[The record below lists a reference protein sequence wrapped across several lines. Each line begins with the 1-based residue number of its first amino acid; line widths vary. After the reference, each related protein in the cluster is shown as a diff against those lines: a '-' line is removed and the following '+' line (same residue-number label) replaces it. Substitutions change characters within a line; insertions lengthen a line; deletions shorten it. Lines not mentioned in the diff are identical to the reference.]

1 MFTADGVLTIYSLG
15 DSIFLSNVLNGIAM
29 ITTGG
34 DSADDRGSFLYITAI
49 GAMFGFILTALRG
62 LQTGKAFDLNS
73 LMLCIIAWYFFF
85 GWNVTVGIR
94 DVFHNED
101 RLVAHVPGGVALT
114 GSAISSLGW
123 GLTSIYEQAFMP
135 VTAEGGIA
143 KGLSEGAAFADT
155 AKTLNTLTA
164 LGGNPALLTALD
176 SGKPGNPGKRVGMRE
191 NIVNYI
197 NECTMTAVDLGYK
210 NLSDVFR
217 MSVVPDSSSSS
228 GSGDGPV
235 SENSALSFSNGGNV
249 YMTTYDGESYN
260 CDTALGKMNAD
271 IDSALKRTAA
281 GGVIATMINTTAESP
296 AGGTSRALASS
307 DPAGQESISRAFQK
321 IDGIMGMLGKDS
333 ETAQNMMKASIY
345 YHLFPLGAASNALA
359 AGDRATATMLEQAR
373 LQRNTQWSSEGTMF
387 QQTMLPIMT
396 FIEGF
401 TYAVTPF
408 MGLFLLLGM
417 FGVSLSIK
425 YFMLVAWVQSWMP
438 CLAIA
443 NNYIDSS
450 IQRALSGLGTN
461 AANNVITGRL
471 DSFTAV
477 MHVMDVAQNH
487 IATAGMFIG
496 AIPIITLFIF
506 SGSIYA
512 LSSLTSRMNGAE
524 FVNEKIATPD
534 MISPASVMS
543 MMSQAT
549 SQNGVTQGTGYE
561 NGLGKISL
569 NVGGMTSQMA
579 AEQNSHAINKLFS
592 TGFGT
597 QAAEIVREELANK
610 KGFVG
615 EELSSGRFENAKN
628 ATLQLGNALGKAVGF
643 KENSQQSLK
652 LGIAVGAG
660 LKIAGTGL
668 SGDLGI
674 SEEQAKVIDANFAN
688 NKSFQQMRSDAIQGG
703 LGEAMSAGYSKMVEE
718 GAARGGN
725 ASKARSFEDAASDTQ
740 SRITNYTKTDQ
751 VSVNAGTSKEIG
763 VHQVAQ
769 KLEGNTKLQQE
780 ISKRWQEQAETNT
793 SFTEEA
799 LNAKLEGYD
808 RLGLKASPNTLRATA
823 MADLMTSDKGDKG
836 FENRVFLGN
845 KLLGNSDNGAINTA
859 DQTGVNP
866 NDLQENLQNKAR
878 AAKDAYKQQVENVN
892 SQITQTSAQNGY
904 TEYKKRVNKFGKDSQ
919 NKVTKE
925 SINAS
930 DQINIDGKNA
940 IITQMRAVSTPTDPA
955 GDISKAANN
964 GDLGSVAKSILSINS
979 VKDLAKVA
987 KGVAG
992 MTTSMAT
999 KRTDE
1004 YVDNITNEG
1013 VKELDSMATLLGKA
1027 GTHAE
1032 QNFKDKV
1039 LLNWQD
1045 ENTDFSKELL
1055 TYANISGS
1063 SVTMQY
1069 IENKDSLARAAAS
1082 INLQQVKNNKEDFDL
1097 LADTLGLEGEEREK
1111 LAHTLGVDE
1120 GLLATKTTFGRPL
1133 IVNKDDL
1140 SLHKAVEQTKIEAT
1154 KSREELFKKVSSV
1167 LDNKTANSYIEGI
1180 DRISNGTADAET
1192 IDAVTSTTNLINS
1205 LIRQNKTIY
1214 D

>member
-228 GSGDGPV
+228 GSGNGPV

-249 YMTTYDGESYN
+249 YMTTYDGDTYN

-281 GGVIATMINTTAESP
+281 GGVIATMVNTTAESP

-543 MMSQAT
+543 MMSQST
-549 SQNGVTQGTGYE
+549 GQHGTTWGTGYDLGTISLVSGGMVTRQATE
-561 NGLGKISL
+561 QDSDAIGKIF
-569 NVGGMTSQMA
+569 TA
-579 AEQNSHAINKLFS
+579 
-592 TGFGT
+592 GFGA
-597 QAAEIVREELANK
+597 QASKIYT
-610 KGFVG
+610 
-615 EELSSGRFENAKN
+615 EELSNGTNFVGSQLHSGNYS
-628 ATLQLGNALGKAVGF
+628 NALNAVQQIGHKLAESIGMGGNKAL
-643 KENSQQSLK
+643 EE
-652 LGIAVGAG
+652 A
-660 LKIAGTGL
+660 
-668 SGDLGI
+668 LGI
-674 SEEQAKVIDANFAN
+674 SGSVGIDFMGNSAKTSLGLTQKQAETLN
-688 NKSFQQMRSDAIQGG
+688 NLVQHDSSIQQLKAQAFSGG
-703 LGEAMSAGYSKMVEE
+703 LGEAMSSAYSESVAK
-718 GAARGGN
+718 GFSKGGN
-725 ASKARSFEDAASDTQ
+725 ANEARSYQNAASDTQ
-740 SRITNYTKTDQ
+740 QNIRSYIESNM
-751 VSVNAGTSKEIG
+751 TSFNTGSTQTMGIN
-763 VHQVAQ
+763 QVAQ
-769 KLEGNTKLQQE
+769 HLEKDKSLQQE
-780 ISKRWQEQAETNT
+780 ISQRWSKQAKNN
-793 SFTEEA
+793 SGFTEEA
-799 LNAKLEGYD
+799 INTKLEGYK
-808 RLGLKASPNTLRATA
+808 RNGLTGTDNALRATA
-823 MADLMTSDKGDKG
+823 MTDIMTHSNTDDG
-836 FENRVFLGN
+836 FKNRVWLGN
-845 KLLGNSDNGAINTA
+845 KLLGNSDNATINSDNTV
-859 DQTGVNP
+859 GVNREE
-866 NDLQENLQNKAR
+866 LQENLNRQTKVAETDVANQKNIVNENTQKTSPKNGFEEYSKKVDAQVKTYKDMARKDAQKVNDDLHIANKDTIIDATRTIQKKPNIASDISNDFREKGVSAGLKAINEIQSFSDFANAVSGAVGLQNSKALKNANNYIDKTTDQGKNTLPSMMELMTHTGNFAVQDFNSQVINNDFDQDSEITDQLNKYVR
-878 AAKDAYKQQVENVN
+878 HKGTELALKDVAAQDALGKKAKELYLEPGTVTEKMSEHALDAMSLLTGEDLTRESAKNLIGRELKVADNDISLNSAISQNEKAAKD
-892 SQITQTSAQNGY
+892 S
-904 TEYKKRVNKFGKDSQ
+904 R
-919 NKVTKE
+919 
-925 SINAS
+925 
-930 DQINIDGKNA
+930 
-940 IITQMRAVSTPTDPA
+940 
-955 GDISKAANN
+955 
-964 GDLGSVAKSILSINS
+964 
-979 VKDLAKVA
+979 
-987 KGVAG
+987 
-992 MTTSMAT
+992 
-999 KRTDE
+999 
-1004 YVDNITNEG
+1004 
-1013 VKELDSMATLLGKA
+1013 ATLRSTLTG
-1027 GTHAE
+1027 
-1032 QNFKDKV
+1032 V
-1039 LLNWQD
+1039 LD
-1045 ENTDFSKELL
+1045 DSTVDHVL
-1055 TYANISGS
+1055 T
-1063 SVTMQY
+1063 
-1069 IENKDSLARAAAS
+1069 
-1082 INLQQVKNNKEDFDL
+1082 
-1097 LADTLGLEGEEREK
+1097 
-1111 LAHTLGVDE
+1111 GVDS
-1120 GLLATKTTFGRPL
+1120 
-1133 IVNKDDL
+1133 I
-1140 SLHKAVEQTKIEAT
+1140 
-1154 KSREELFKKVSSV
+1154 
-1167 LDNKTANSYIEGI
+1167 I
-1180 DRISNGTADAET
+1180 DGTADSKT
-1192 IDAVTSTTNLINS
+1192 IQSVQAAFALANS
-1205 LIRQNKTIY
+1205 LSRNKN
-1214 D
+1214 

>member
-543 MMSQAT
+543 MMSQ
-549 SQNGVTQGTGYE
+549 QNGL
-561 NGLGKISL
+561 NGMVNANGAPWEMISF
-569 NVGGMTSQMA
+569 N
-579 AEQNSHAINKLFS
+579 
-592 TGFGT
+592 T
-597 QAAEIVREELANK
+597 QAATEKGLALKNLNSIQNSLSTAAQTAGSTVFSSNSQTSIADVWSYGNSSNYSDNRQISDQISKAIADKTGWEVGSAENNQATSEFSIAGSIKGALAKFGLSSSQDISWKDVKSGLNQQQQQLVDSGAYGAAYTSAFGSMLNENNSVSSGKTVDASTVQSINEGAQKLGSASKELTRTSKLAQTSQLTQAVSLDQLLYQSNNNKEIRSKANDFYQKADKSVKQSIDALANK
-610 KGFVG
+610 IDSENKTSDPRLAATLSYMSKTDEGRQAIGEAVWGSKSTLNDFVDPNDPNNTSDLPNKEQLEATLNKQKRNANNTYTANKAKAKGGIKVSSEKDVRDLNKINTDLVLEGHFGEGGTKERAHTNSKNDFLSQQVG
-615 EELSSGRFENAKN
+615 EIEDRFHKDMESLISRKGTWSSVKAIFSESAIYKNLDTNTNMYKKDKDGRITREGYEEKLDQAV
-628 ATLQLGNALGKAVGF
+628 ATTADNMLLKEEYKDVNGK
-643 KENSQQSLK
+643 L
-652 LGIAVGAG
+652 
-660 LKIAGTGL
+660 
-668 SGDLGI
+668 
-674 SEEQAKVIDANFAN
+674 
-688 NKSFQQMRSDAIQGG
+688 
-703 LGEAMSAGYSKMVEE
+703 VETQ
-718 GAARGGN
+718 
-725 ASKARSFEDAASDTQ
+725 ASKD
-740 SRITNYTKTDQ
+740 SR
-751 VSVNAGTSKEIG
+751 
-763 VHQVAQ
+763 
-769 KLEGNTKLQQE
+769 
-780 ISKRWQEQAETNT
+780 
-793 SFTEEA
+793 
-799 LNAKLEGYD
+799 
-808 RLGLKASPNTLRATA
+808 
-823 MADLMTSDKGDKG
+823 
-836 FENRVFLGN
+836 
-845 KLLGNSDNGAINTA
+845 
-859 DQTGVNP
+859 
-866 NDLQENLQNKAR
+866 
-878 AAKDAYKQQVENVN
+878 
-892 SQITQTSAQNGY
+892 
-904 TEYKKRVNKFGKDSQ
+904 
-919 NKVTKE
+919 
-925 SINAS
+925 
-930 DQINIDGKNA
+930 
-940 IITQMRAVSTPTDPA
+940 
-955 GDISKAANN
+955 
-964 GDLGSVAKSILSINS
+964 
-979 VKDLAKVA
+979 
-987 KGVAG
+987 
-992 MTTSMAT
+992 
-999 KRTDE
+999 
-1004 YVDNITNEG
+1004 
-1013 VKELDSMATLLGKA
+1013 
-1027 GTHAE
+1027 
-1032 QNFKDKV
+1032 
-1039 LLNWQD
+1039 
-1045 ENTDFSKELL
+1045 
-1055 TYANISGS
+1055 
-1063 SVTMQY
+1063 
-1069 IENKDSLARAAAS
+1069 
-1082 INLQQVKNNKEDFDL
+1082 
-1097 LADTLGLEGEEREK
+1097 
-1111 LAHTLGVDE
+1111 
-1120 GLLATKTTFGRPL
+1120 
-1133 IVNKDDL
+1133 
-1140 SLHKAVEQTKIEAT
+1140 
-1154 KSREELFKKVSSV
+1154 ELFKAVSKSAYINGV
-1167 LDNKTANSYIEGI
+1167 GESGGSIPRMDLTKTEEIEMRRDAQTALDNARFKWKQSHPTATDNDLWALEHLAVGSSIYNLQSSDDNKNTANSFNIA
-1180 DRISNGTADAET
+1180 DRIGTAHAYLD
-1192 IDAVTSTTNLINS
+1192 NG
-1205 LIRQNKTIY
+1205 NKENKEVKENKENKEVKKNKE
-1214 D
+1214 

>member
-176 SGKPGNPGKRVGMRE
+176 SGTPDNPGKRVGMRE

-197 NECTMTAVDLGYK
+197 NECTMTAIDLGYK

-217 MSVVPDSSSSS
+217 MSVVPDSSSS
-228 GSGDGPV
+228 GSGNGPV

-249 YMTTYDGESYN
+249 YMTTYNGETYN

-296 AGGTSRALASS
+296 AGGTSRALSPS

-321 IDGIMGMLGKDS
+321 IDGIMGMLGKDA

-543 MMSQAT
+543 MMSQ
-549 SQNGVTQGTGYE
+549 QNGL
-561 NGLGKISL
+561 NGMVNANGAPWEMISF
-569 NVGGMTSQMA
+569 N
-579 AEQNSHAINKLFS
+579 
-592 TGFGT
+592 T
-597 QAAEIVREELANK
+597 QAATEKGLALKNLNSIQNSLSTAAQTAGSTVFSSNSQTSIADVWSYGNSSNYSDNRQISDQISKAIADKTGWEVGSAENNQATSEFSIAGSIKGALAKFGLSSSQDISWKDVKSGLNQQQQQLVDSGAYGAAYTSAFGSMLNENNSVSSGKTVDASTVQSINEGAQKLGSASKELTRTSKLAQTSQLTQAVSLDQLLYQSNNNKEIRSKANDFYQKADKSVKQSIDALANK
-610 KGFVG
+610 IDSENKTSDPRLAATLSYMSKTDEGRQAIGEAVWGSKSTLNDFVDPNDPNNTSDLPNKEQLEATLNKQKRNANNTYTANKAKAKGGIKVSSEKDVRDLNKINTDLVLEGHFGEGGTKERAHTNSQNDFLSQQVG
-615 EELSSGRFENAKN
+615 EIEDRFHKDMESLISRKGTWSSVKAIFSESAIYKNLDTNTNMYKKDKDGRITREGYEEKLDQAV
-628 ATLQLGNALGKAVGF
+628 ATTADNMLLKEEYKDVNGK
-643 KENSQQSLK
+643 L
-652 LGIAVGAG
+652 
-660 LKIAGTGL
+660 
-668 SGDLGI
+668 
-674 SEEQAKVIDANFAN
+674 
-688 NKSFQQMRSDAIQGG
+688 
-703 LGEAMSAGYSKMVEE
+703 VETQ
-718 GAARGGN
+718 
-725 ASKARSFEDAASDTQ
+725 ASKD
-740 SRITNYTKTDQ
+740 SR
-751 VSVNAGTSKEIG
+751 
-763 VHQVAQ
+763 
-769 KLEGNTKLQQE
+769 
-780 ISKRWQEQAETNT
+780 
-793 SFTEEA
+793 
-799 LNAKLEGYD
+799 
-808 RLGLKASPNTLRATA
+808 
-823 MADLMTSDKGDKG
+823 
-836 FENRVFLGN
+836 
-845 KLLGNSDNGAINTA
+845 
-859 DQTGVNP
+859 
-866 NDLQENLQNKAR
+866 
-878 AAKDAYKQQVENVN
+878 
-892 SQITQTSAQNGY
+892 
-904 TEYKKRVNKFGKDSQ
+904 
-919 NKVTKE
+919 
-925 SINAS
+925 
-930 DQINIDGKNA
+930 
-940 IITQMRAVSTPTDPA
+940 
-955 GDISKAANN
+955 
-964 GDLGSVAKSILSINS
+964 
-979 VKDLAKVA
+979 
-987 KGVAG
+987 
-992 MTTSMAT
+992 
-999 KRTDE
+999 
-1004 YVDNITNEG
+1004 
-1013 VKELDSMATLLGKA
+1013 
-1027 GTHAE
+1027 
-1032 QNFKDKV
+1032 
-1039 LLNWQD
+1039 
-1045 ENTDFSKELL
+1045 
-1055 TYANISGS
+1055 
-1063 SVTMQY
+1063 
-1069 IENKDSLARAAAS
+1069 
-1082 INLQQVKNNKEDFDL
+1082 
-1097 LADTLGLEGEEREK
+1097 
-1111 LAHTLGVDE
+1111 
-1120 GLLATKTTFGRPL
+1120 
-1133 IVNKDDL
+1133 
-1140 SLHKAVEQTKIEAT
+1140 
-1154 KSREELFKKVSSV
+1154 ELFKAVSKSAYINGV
-1167 LDNKTANSYIEGI
+1167 GESGGSIPRMDLTKTEEIEMRRDAQTALDNARFKWKQSHPTATDNDLWALEHLAVGSSIYNLQSSDDNKNTANSFNIA
-1180 DRISNGTADAET
+1180 DRIGTAHAYLD
-1192 IDAVTSTTNLINS
+1192 NG
-1205 LIRQNKTIY
+1205 NKENKENKEVKKNKE
-1214 D
+1214 